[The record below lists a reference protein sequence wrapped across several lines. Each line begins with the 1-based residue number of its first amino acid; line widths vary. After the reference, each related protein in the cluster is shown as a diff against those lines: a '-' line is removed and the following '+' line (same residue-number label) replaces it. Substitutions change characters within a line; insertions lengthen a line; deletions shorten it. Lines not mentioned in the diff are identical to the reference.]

1 MATQDHVLAEK
12 RLQEGIAAYN
22 DGKMEIAAE
31 ALIEAEKL
39 FRELGD
45 LKRAGDCRSLLA
57 DVQRENNLIE
67 QSITSYQR
75 AMKLYQEAGRPLNE
89 AQAALAIGH
98 LERQQSHLDRAQ
110 EAYER
115 ARELYSSEKGNNAQ
129 GLGNVVLALG
139 HLELQRGNI
148 DRATVLYQEAI
159 SYFSNAQ
166 DSINEADARRS
177 LADILR
183 LARRLT
189 RLQRLTGKRWRSTR
203 KSGTR
208 MAPLMRC
215 RVWGVSTWISD
226 DSKSQQITS
235 EMRWNGLVP

>member
-1 MATQDHVLAEK
+1 MATQEHVLAEK

-45 LKRAGDCRSLLA
+45 LKRAADCRSLLA

-139 HLELQRGNI
+139 HLGLSEVAELRGQVEQALTSAQLALQRYTDKRNALGTAHTN
-148 DRATVLYQEAI
+148 RVLGEINMRRGQLSYANSTMESALRTYKAI
-159 SYFSNAQ
+159 AYRIGQA
-166 DSINEADARRS
+166 ETTA
-177 LADILR
+177 
-183 LARRLT
+183 
-189 RLQRLTGKRWRSTR
+189 
-203 KSGTR
+203 
-208 MAPLMRC
+208 
-215 RVWGVSTWISD
+215 
-226 DSKSQQITS
+226 
-235 EMRWNGLVP
+235 

>member
-183 LARRLT
+183 LARRFDEAAEAYASAGGLP
-189 RLQRLTGKRWRSTR
+189 GKAGHVWRR
-203 KSGTR
+203 
-208 MAPLMRC
+208 
-215 RVWGVSTWISD
+215 
-226 DSKSQQITS
+226 
-235 EMRWNGLVP
+235 